1 MKLED
6 LKNELVLK
14 DELIKEMDIIFNSV
28 TDGLYITDGQ
38 GITLRTNRAFEEISG
53 IKSSDITGKN
63 VRKLVEDGVY
73 EKSVS
78 LLVLESKKTVSLVEI
93 LPNGRKALLTGTPI
107 FDDSGKIFRIVTT
120 LRDMADLNK
129 LESKLAWT
137 EKKSEQYRMEILNLR
152 LQQLNIKDTIIHSQI
167 MRNVMRLA
175 FRLGEVDSTVLITG
189 ESGVGK
195 EIVTRAIHKA
205 GEDNNR
211 PLITAVCSAIP
222 ENLLESEL
230 FGYEKG
236 SFTGADRSGKPGLFE
251 IAEGGTLFLDEIGEI
266 SLNIQVKL
274 LRAIQEKEIMRIG
287 GRKAIKINVR
297 IITATNKDLE
307 KSVRDQTFRQDLY
320 YRLNVVPIHIPPLR
334 ERRDDILPLV
344 NHFLNKF
351 NRKFERHIRFTS
363 EALVQFEK
371 YDWPGNVRELENTIE
386 RMVVLTSGHLIR
398 KKDIADHIKNKTC
411 FSPESGLIRI
421 PPLNDAREKL
431 EKQIILKAW
440 ETYRSTRKMAGALE
454 ISQSTVVR
462 KMKLY
467 NIGEENIES

>member
-1 MKLED
+1 MRKED
-6 LKNELVLK
+6 LKNELVHK
-14 DELIKEMDIIFNSV
+14 EELIKEMDVIFNSV
-28 TDGLYITDGQ
+28 TDGLYITDGH
-38 GITLRTNRAFEEISG
+38 GTTLRTNKAFEEITG
-53 IKSSDITGKN
+53 IKSSDISGKN
-63 VRKLVEDGVY
+63 VRNLVETGVY
-73 EKSVS
+73 DKSVS
-78 LLVLESKKTVSLVEI
+78 LLVLESKKTVSLVES
-93 LPNGRKALLTGTPI
+93 LPNGKKALLTGTPI
-107 FDDSGKIFRIVTT
+107 FDKSGKIFRIVTT

-129 LESKLAWT
+129 LESKLAQT
-137 EKKSEQYRMEILNLR
+137 EKKSEHYRMEILNLR
-152 LQQLNIKDTIIHSQI
+152 LQQLNIKDTIVHSQI
-167 MRNVMRLA
+167 MRNIMRLA

-205 GEDNNR
+205 GDDENR

-251 IAEGGTLFLDEIGEI
+251 IAEGGTLFLDEIGDI

-287 GRKAIKINVR
+287 GRKVIKINVR

-307 KSVRDQTFRQDLY
+307 KSIKEQTFRQDLY

-344 NHFLNKF
+344 NHFLHKF
-351 NRKFERHIRFTS
+351 NRKFDRQIRFTS
-363 EALVQFEK
+363 EALVLFEK

-386 RMVVLTSGHLIR
+386 RMVVLSSGNLIR
-398 KKDIADHIKNKTC
+398 KNDITDHIREKI
-411 FSPESGLIRI
+411 SLVPEMGLNRI
-421 PPLNDAREKL
+421 PPLNEAKEKL
-431 EKQIILKAW
+431 EKRIILKAW
-440 ETYRSTRKMAGALE
+440 EKYRSTRKMAGALE

-462 KMKLY
+462 KMGLH
-467 NIGEENIES
+467 NIGVEEIDS